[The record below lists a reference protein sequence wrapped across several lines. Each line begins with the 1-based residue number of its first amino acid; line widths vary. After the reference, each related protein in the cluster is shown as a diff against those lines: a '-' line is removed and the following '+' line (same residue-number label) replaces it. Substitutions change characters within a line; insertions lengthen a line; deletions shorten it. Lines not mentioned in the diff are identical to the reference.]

1 MASLLWFSSLSPDKY
16 QGWLYFEAVELALTR
31 GLSDTAHWHIS
42 DKNQD
47 LYPTLEEA
55 WLQSEDI
62 AFLVRVFFFGS
73 LHVAMT
79 YLQSVSLELRSV
91 QCNGAISWTFGVP
104 LSTMWSKPP
113 KSRSSSLNQSPALLD
128 VRESN
133 VSIARW
139 PVYKKKKKKIQ
150 RPTSTLF
157 VFCNFQR

>member
-1 MASLLWFSSLSPDKY
+1 MVFTPDPDPYRPTNIRDDCISRQSSLHWRGVYLIRRTGTYLIGIKICIQLWKKPDC
-16 QGWLYFEAVELALTR
+16 
-31 GLSDTAHWHIS
+31 
-42 DKNQD
+42 NQKI
-47 LYPTLEEA
+47 LHSL
-55 WLQSEDI
+55 WG
-62 AFLVRVFFFGS
+62 FFFFGS